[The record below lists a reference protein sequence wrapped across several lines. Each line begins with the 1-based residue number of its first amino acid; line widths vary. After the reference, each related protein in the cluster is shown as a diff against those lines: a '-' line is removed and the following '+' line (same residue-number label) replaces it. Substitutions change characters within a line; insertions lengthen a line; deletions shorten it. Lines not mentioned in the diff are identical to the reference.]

1 MQETLKSDLNESL
14 FYLLNFFEP
23 LKNKT
28 VTITGLGFMGS
39 WLVRA
44 LTWLNDNHE
53 FKIKIYV
60 ITKHIEKANI
70 IVEAG
75 SRKEDTVVIEEAE
88 MEIEAQ
94 YLRFKEITG
103 KDPDYFE
110 CHAVISQNFFIAL
123 RNVAK
128 KYGLFYENV
137 VFDQEFEKENI
148 KNLILTLTN
157 IHDSLN
163 EGEYFDIQN
172 ELTDSIKEHI
182 NSSIEVFKKYNLD
195 IISVNAIISQEE
207 KHGKK
212 AFSFEFTLNIANLDT
227 VVVKQKDKD
236 LYSAVDIAV
245 DRVSKVL
252 RRHHDKIAAHKA
264 TKLTE
269 VVATEI
275 QDQIALELEKFEDE
289 ITPVRLTS
297 YKPMDIEEALD
308 ELKESDAQFKVFYDK
323 DDVMRVLY
331 KSSIQ
336 GKFGKKK
343 KKLLL

>member
-1 MQETLKSDLNESL
+1 MNTSIFGRHVD
-14 FYLLNFFEP
+14 
-23 LKNKT
+23 
-28 VTITGLGFMGS
+28 
-39 WLVRA
+39 
-44 LTWLNDNHE
+44 
-53 FKIKIYV
+53 
-60 ITKHIEKANI
+60 
-70 IVEAG
+70 
-75 SRKEDTVVIEEAE
+75 
-88 MEIEAQ
+88 
-94 YLRFKEITG
+94 
-103 KDPDYFE
+103 
-110 CHAVISQNFFIAL
+110 
-123 RNVAK
+123 
-128 KYGLFYENV
+128 
-137 VFDQEFEKENI
+137 
-148 KNLILTLTN
+148 
-157 IHDSLN
+157 
-163 EGEYFDIQN
+163 
-172 ELTDSIKEHI
+172 LTDAIKDYI
-182 NSSIEVFKKYNLD
+182 NSSVDVFKKYNLD
-195 IISVNAIISQEE
+195 IISVNSIISQDE

-227 VVVKQKDKD
+227 VVVKQKDKN
-236 LYSAVDIAV
+236 LYAAIDIAV

-336 GKFGKKK
+336 GKFG
-343 KKLLL
+343 LY